1 MPTFDCMSGQSDCH
15 VRLFEYGS
23 VKAVVHPS
31 LEPALKILADAAKKQ
46 GFELKVVS
54 GFRSFDQQ
62 LAIWN
67 AKARGERQVL
77 DILERPIHHGTL
89 QGWSLAEAIL
99 RWSALPGTSRHH
111 WGCDLDVVDGAA
123 LKDGYKV
130 QLTQQEAEP
139 DGVFGA
145 FHEWLTLWLQQN
157 SDVGFTRPYR
167 HQAPAALHPKRFGIA
182 PEPWHL
188 SYHPVAEACEQ
199 AYSTAQLASL
209 IEGSEIE
216 LKRDI
221 LANLDEIIERF
232 VKVRT

>member
-1 MPTFDCMSGQSDCH
+1 MPTFECMSGQSDSH
-15 VRLFEYGS
+15 VRQFEYGS
-23 VKAVVHPS
+23 VKAVVHPE

-54 GFRSFDQQ
+54 CYRSFEQQ

-67 AKARGERQVL
+67 AKATGKRPVL
-77 DILERPIHHGTL
+77 DILERPIRHGTL
-89 QGWSLAEAIL
+89 SGWSLVEAML

-123 LKDGYKV
+123 LKGGYKV
-130 QLTQQEAEP
+130 QLTQKEAAA

-145 FHEWLTLWLQQN
+145 FHQWLTGWLAQN
-157 SDVGFTRPYR
+157 PEVGFTRPY
-167 HQAPAALHPKRFGIA
+167 HQQTPAALHPKQFGIA

-188 SYHPVAEACEQ
+188 SYQPVAAQCEIDYNSQ
-199 AYSTAQLASL
+199 RLAEL
-209 IEGSEIE
+209 LERTNIE

-221 LANLDEIIERF
+221 LLNLDEIIERF
-232 VKVRT
+232 VKVHT